1 MTGDRA
7 RKARSSLATTPAP
20 GRSVVARSSA
30 AARRPGSSGR
40 HWPKDRLTDH
50 GDHADI
56 AARPPLTA
64 APVRLGAAARPGY
77 YCPLGDGESAEGWT
91 DFETLLRHLRGAL

>member
-1 MTGDRA
+1 M
-7 RKARSSLATTPAP
+7 
-20 GRSVVARSSA
+20 
-30 AARRPGSSGR
+30 
-40 HWPKDRLTDH
+40 TDH